1 MFELG
6 PLCFFVPRL
15 TLLRNNALLEY
26 GVLAQFYATNFHEK
40 WILRRAS
47 RETETPNVTMLAD
60 LARSYG
66 NIMRIRPFPI
76 DKETLIA
83 LAVAVLLPL
92 VPVILAEHPLSVIIK
107 GLIQAVGSAPI

>member
-83 LAVAVLLPL
+83 LAWRCCCLWFQLSLPS
-92 VPVILAEHPLSVIIK
+92 IHSRLSLR
-107 GLIQAVGSAPI
+107 G